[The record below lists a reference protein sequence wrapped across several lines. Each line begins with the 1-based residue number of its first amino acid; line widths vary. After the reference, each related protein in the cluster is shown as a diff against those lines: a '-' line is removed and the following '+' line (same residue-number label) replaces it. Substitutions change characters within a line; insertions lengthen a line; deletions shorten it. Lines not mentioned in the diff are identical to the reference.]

1 MRTILIAL
9 IIGICTLPLSGQNT
23 PLLKISKDH
32 HYIVTEDNKPFFWLG
47 GTAWELIH
55 RLNKNE
61 TKSYLSDRANKGF
74 TVIQTVILAELD
86 GLNTP
91 NAYGQLPL
99 IDEDPTQLNKNYF
112 ESIDYLIQQ
121 ADSLGLYIGL
131 LPTWGDKWNKLWGV
145 GPEIFNPQNAEK
157 YGELLAKRYQA
168 YTNIIWILGGDR
180 KPEKAIHSAII
191 NAMAK
196 GIRTIDQKHLI
207 TYHPV
212 GAKIATEFFDQKWLD
227 IDMFQSGH
235 SRIVK
240 EYDYVLKSRKNS
252 TVRPVINGES
262 RYENIPDRF
271 WEDLDKDWLDDS
283 DVRVSAYWSM
293 ISGAAGYTYGCND
306 IWQMYDYTR
315 TPVISARTDWK
326 ESLHLPG
333 STQMSFMKNLFE
345 LFPWQ
350 EMVYN
355 QSIILNDNPQD
366 ETYRVCAVGPYK
378 KFVIAYTPYGKPI
391 EVDLTQLHAERV
403 NAYWYNPRSGK
414 VTKIGDYSTQK
425 PIAFKPWSKGRGSD
439 FILVIMDINSTYKLT
454 TLNN

>member
-1 MRTILIAL
+1 MRTILIAF
-9 IIGICTLPLSGQNT
+9 IIGVCTLPLSGQNT

-99 IDEDPTQLNKNYF
+99 IDKDPTQLNENYF

-131 LPTWGDKWNKLWGV
+131 LPTWGDKWNKKWGI
-145 GPEIFNPQNAEK
+145 GPEIFTPKNAEK
-157 YGELLAKRYQA
+157 YGELLAKRYQS

-180 KPEKAIHSAII
+180 APDKAIHATII

-196 GIRTIDQKHLI
+196 GIRMIDKKHLI
-207 TYHPV
+207 TYHPS
-212 GAKIATEFFDQKWLD
+212 GTQTASKFFDEKWLD

-235 SRIVK
+235 DRSAK
-240 EYDYVLKSRKNS
+240 EYAYVLESRKN
-252 TVRPVINGES
+252 TTARPVINGES

-271 WEDLDKDWLDDS
+271 WEGLKRAWLDDS
-283 DVRVSAYWSM
+283 DVRTSAYWSI
-293 ISGAAGYTYGCND
+293 ISGAAGYTYGSND
-306 IWQMYDYTR
+306 IWQMYDHTR
-315 TPVISARTDWK
+315 TPTIYARTDWE
-326 ESLHLPG
+326 ESIHLPG
-333 STQMSFMKNLFE
+333 STQMGYMKNLFE

-355 QSIILNDNPQD
+355 PSLLVNENPED
-366 ETYRVCAVGPYK
+366 ESYIVSSMDAQK
-378 KFVIAYTPYGKPI
+378 HFVISYTPFGKPI
-391 EVDLTQLHAERV
+391 KLDLTQLKAKKV

-414 VTKIGDYSTQK
+414 VTKIGDFSTK
-425 PIAFKPWSKGRGSD
+425 EALEFTPWSKGRGSD
-439 FILVIMDINSTYKLT
+439 FILVVIDINSTIKLT
-454 TLNN
+454 ALNN